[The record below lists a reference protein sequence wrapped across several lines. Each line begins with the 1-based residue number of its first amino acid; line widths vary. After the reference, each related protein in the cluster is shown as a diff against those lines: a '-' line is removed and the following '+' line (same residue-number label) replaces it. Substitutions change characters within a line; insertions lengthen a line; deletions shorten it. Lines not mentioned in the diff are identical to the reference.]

1 MELATSKASPSNI
14 EGDGPEGRPNTP
26 TATIEALIEKQR
38 VLLVKL
44 QSTETTFERTV
55 ELRNTLPHLLPVG
68 HLREILLVLH
78 IDDNVMLTRKRKLS
92 KAERALGKSHRSNNE
107 GDGPSTHWNTYG
119 PSTDEIRS
127 PHLDEPYKML
137 LDKYSE
143 DDITNIQHGEDYQ
156 ILQSEV
162 NMVDLMPLDTP
173 WEYEASPL
181 TARPPPPGVEAKQA
195 SAINRHGISGMK
207 RCSAS
212 KESQGHEE
220 GGAKELHEFT

>member
-1 MELATSKASPSNI
+1 VELATSKAFPSTE
-14 EGDGPEGRPNTP
+14 EGDGPGGRPKTP

-78 IDDNVMLTRKRKLS
+78 IDDNAMLTRKRKLS

-143 DDITNIQHGEDYQ
+143 HDITNIQHGKGDKLPISRAEQEEVGPQGSGSMSNRDYSAEE
-156 ILQSEV
+156 ILK
-162 NMVDLMPLDTP
+162 
-173 WEYEASPL
+173 ASMF
-181 TARPPPPGVEAKQA
+181 
-195 SAINRHGISGMK
+195 N
-207 RCSAS
+207 
-212 KESQGHEE
+212 E
-220 GGAKELHEFT
+220 GRLNVLLWYFLVGCVIGLLRSSRS

>member
-1 MELATSKASPSNI
+1 
-14 EGDGPEGRPNTP
+14 
-26 TATIEALIEKQR
+26 
-38 VLLVKL
+38 
-44 QSTETTFERTV
+44 
-55 ELRNTLPHLLPVG
+55 
-68 HLREILLVLH
+68 
-78 IDDNVMLTRKRKLS
+78 MLTRKRKLS
-92 KAERALGKSHRSNNE
+92 KAERALARSHRSNNE

-137 LDKYSE
+137 LDEYSE

-212 KESQGHEE
+212 KESHGHEE